1 MKRLLQISLLLSGLL
16 LLSCCSSP
24 KISDIKVEILDH
36 APQNY
41 QYVAKAEIEIST
53 RTPISG
59 DVLNQPFDDLKIRY
73 YDKDNNLITTELTK
87 TIQEAVNQNKTNMT
101 LVRNN
106 GRGTNISYI
115 AHLDKDT
122 SAPRTY
128 NVPYVTEVSTK
139 AKTEAE
145 LKDQAER
152 NKEDSV
158 FKWDGVSSKTID
170 SIKIRY
176 KQDIEDRDYQYTYD
190 AFSGEYKWKWVTIT
204 RTHIEEYT
212 YKYYDNK
219 LELVKENK
227 YTL

>member
-1 MKRLLQISLLLSGLL
+1 MKRLLQINLLLSGLL

-101 LVRNN
+101 LVRND

-122 SAPRTY
+122 STPRTY
-128 NVPYVTEVSTK
+128 NAPYVTEVSTK
-139 AKTEAE
+139 TKTKTEAE

-152 NKEDSV
+152 NKEDSM

-190 AFSGEYKWKWVTIT
+190 AFSGEYKWK
-204 RTHIEEYT
+204 
-212 YKYYDNK
+212 
-219 LELVKENK
+219 
-227 YTL
+227 